1 MGQTAQTILYVYTT
15 QTTTYN
21 LQPQTTQSQTQI
33 LSALT
38 SANSMF
44 KTQHRP
50 YGYNTLRLQPTDK
63 TKQNTD
69 INAQVGRQHVKD
81 IYTHPPTWKNIYP
94 GVSNL
99 ALPHPNSFLFPFS
112 FLSLSFFP
120 LFFYLSFFLFFTPP
134 HFSFFL
140 SFFLPSQGVGVVL
153 SSPISSIFPYPSERR
168 TVNMRPVTSV
178 PGLAHPFLP
187 RGHRGPSSPGSHSGR
202 GRHRTSCVASCLGT
216 PRSAWPH
223 RPPDTPTSWWE
234 S

>member
-1 MGQTAQTILYVYTT
+1 MLKLADSMLKTYTHIHPHGKT
-15 QTTTYN
+15 FIQE
-21 LQPQTTQSQTQI
+21 SQTLLSHTLI
-33 LSALT
+33 LS
-38 SANSMF
+38 SF
-44 KTQHRP
+44 P
-50 YGYNTLRLQPTDK
+50 
-63 TKQNTD
+63 
-69 INAQVGRQHVKD
+69 
-81 IYTHPPTWKNIYP
+81 
-94 GVSNL
+94 
-99 ALPHPNSFLFPFS
+99 FLFS
-112 FLSLSFFP
+112 LSLSF
-120 LFFYLSFFLFFTPP
+120 LFSFICLSFFLFFTPP